1 MERITFKTIT
11 DTGGTEPK
19 DNAAGALNQG
29 FASGMQAAQNAE
41 ENKKED
47 TQNNQDDNNN
57 QTNDNNNNGYDDT
70 ELVMGPD
77 GFMVEASELENDE
90 GGDADIELQAA
101 GSWKDGKTF
110 GETKVGKGL
119 GNIGKFVK
127 FWATKGM

>member
-41 ENKKED
+41 ENETEENQD
-47 TQNNQDDNNN
+47 QNN
-57 QTNDNNNNGYDDT
+57 
-70 ELVMGPD
+70 
-77 GFMVEASELENDE
+77 
-90 GGDADIELQAA
+90 GGDSSPEVKSE

-119 GNIGKFVK
+119 GKIGKFVK
-127 FWATKGM
+127 FWA